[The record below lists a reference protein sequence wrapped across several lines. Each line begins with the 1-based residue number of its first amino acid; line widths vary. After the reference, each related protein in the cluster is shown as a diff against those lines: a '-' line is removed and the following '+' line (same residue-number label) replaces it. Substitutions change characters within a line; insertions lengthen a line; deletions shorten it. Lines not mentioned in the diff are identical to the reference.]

1 MRRLLCA
8 GALAAGM
15 APVGALHAVEPG
27 PYLGFG
33 LGRTSFDFDVS
44 RDFDV
49 SNDVSGSVDTTDTG
63 YKIFGG
69 YRFTPNVG
77 VEVYFA
83 DLGDTTFRGDVSGAP
98 DVLCI
103 GDISGDINID
113 GFGVSMIGL
122 LPAGRDFN
130 VYGKF
135 GIYSW
140 DLNMRVTDSCGPFR
154 ETRSDTELMYGLGVS
169 YQFNFQTSV
178 QLEWERYTEILTDL
192 DNDFISLG
200 LSFALY

>member
-1 MRRLLCA
+1 MKRLLCA

-15 APVGALHAVEPG
+15 APAGALYAVEPG

-33 LGRTSFDFDVS
+33 LGRTSYDLSVS
-44 RDFDV
+44 DYDDGNV
-49 SNDVSGSVDTTDTG
+49 SNGSVDTSDTG

-83 DLGDTTFRGDVSGAP
+83 DLGDTSFRGQASGVTEDHWCFGNVSSE
-98 DVLCI
+98 V
-103 GDISGDINID
+103 NVD
-113 GFGVSMIGL
+113 GFGAAL
-122 LPAGRDFN
+122 LGMVPAGRDFN

-140 DLNMRVTDSCGPFR
+140 DLVAHESDSCGRFR
-154 ETRSDTELMYGLGVS
+154 DSASDTELMYGLGVS

-178 QLEWERYTEILTDL
+178 QLEWERYTDIL
-192 DNDFISLG
+192 NDFDVDFLSLG